1 MEDVRLIKG
10 LIEATVKARKFV
22 RAYPENNPVYI
33 RTIDN
38 TFKKFTEVFK
48 HTGDIT
54 LHIKQYEILFGDKQV
69 YYNPERFDNLALLFF
84 KDGLRE
90 LTFKKG
96 LNKGELKAFLRII
109 ALDERELSDDDIVTL
124 LWERDF
130 QHIKYAVDES
140 VLQEDEEYETAAT
153 KKLMEQT
160 TSANEILRAYKDA
173 FKTEE
178 VKAVE
183 FTPLTES
190 DLQNLMTE
198 FERDSEYRLH
208 RLVNT
213 IFELYY
219 QAKDREDLED
229 VISLMESI
237 IEYSVK
243 NADLESVVDILK
255 KVKIVMRDGHTHPE
269 AEAFL
274 KRVINYA
281 GSPGIIRVIGGIM
294 DSGVGFEEDVS
305 NEFIKHLDKNA
316 IQSFIDVLGELQNI
330 RSRKTVIN
338 ILKTVGPGD
347 MDVLLKS
354 LHDRRWYLVRNIV
367 YIIRLMGAKEAVG
380 HLIKLIRHS
389 DTRVKKEIIKTLGE
403 MRSPQAVSV
412 IKEYIGSPENDLR
425 LAAVRAIRHIRTEDT
440 KQILIQQIMRNDF
453 IDRDYEEKKEFFGV
467 LSLWRSKDV
476 AELLINI
483 FKRKAI
489 FKRSKN
495 YETLACAAYALG
507 LIGDKKNLPLLKR
520 YADSGSSFFKGHVQN
535 AIRRLE
541 GFHGRNK

>member
-1 MEDVRLIKG
+1 MRL
-10 LIEATVKARKFV
+10 
-22 RAYPENNPVYI
+22 
-33 RTIDN
+33 
-38 TFKKFTEVFK
+38 
-48 HTGDIT
+48 
-54 LHIKQYEILFGDKQV
+54 QQ
-69 YYNPERFDNLALLFF
+69 
-84 KDGLRE
+84 
-90 LTFKKG
+90 
-96 LNKGELKAFLRII
+96 
-109 ALDERELSDDDIVTL
+109 
-124 LWERDF
+124 
-130 QHIKYAVDES
+130 
-140 VLQEDEEYETAAT
+140 T

-208 RLVNT
+208 RLVNI

-237 IEYSVK
+237 IESSVK

-255 KVKIVMRDGHTHPE
+255 KVKIVMGDGHTHPE

-294 DSGVGFEEDVS
+294 DSGVGFEEDVL